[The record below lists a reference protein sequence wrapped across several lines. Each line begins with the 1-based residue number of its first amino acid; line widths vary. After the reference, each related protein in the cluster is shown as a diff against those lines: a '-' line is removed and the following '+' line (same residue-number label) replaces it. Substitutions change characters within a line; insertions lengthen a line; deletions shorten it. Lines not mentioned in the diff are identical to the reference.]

1 MNDNTIDSIKS
12 AIPIYNDW
20 PKQGVQYMNTVELC
34 SNPKAFYDSIGWFAE
49 QGRSI
54 VAKDIFAADARGF
67 IWGAP
72 TATALNVPMH
82 VVRKPGKL
90 PGAVHKQSYTL
101 EYGTDTLEMS
111 AKIPHGDRNVM
122 VIDDVLA
129 TGGTAEAICKLLIEK
144 LGIAPSSITVAVL
157 VNLTF
162 LPGEALLKSKNINVK
177 GLINA

>member
-1 MNDNTIDSIKS
+1 MYDTTIDFIKS
-12 AIPIYNDW
+12 AIPVYDDW
-20 PKQGVQYMNTVELC
+20 PKTGIQYMNTVELC
-34 SNPKAFYDSIGWFAE
+34 ANPKAFYDSITWFAS
-49 QGRSI
+49 QGRF
-54 VAKDIFAADARGF
+54 VMAKDIFAADARGF

-72 TATALNVPMH
+72 TATALGIPMH

-90 PGAVHKQSYTL
+90 PGTVHKQSYTL

-111 AKIPHGDRNVM
+111 AKVPSGDRNVM

-144 LGIAPSSITVAVL
+144 LGIAPSNITVAVL